1 MTKEKLMYLLTQRE
15 GPKLD
20 FKEDFNLELHQ
31 NRKELAKDIV
41 AMANTHGGRGYLI
54 YGVQDK
60 TKQVIGVDINKFSEE
75 RIQQVIT
82 MTIDPPVNIRVEFFK
97 IEKKDI
103 VTITVFKSHK
113 QPHQSRQTG
122 AFYIRRGS
130 TTDTARI
137 DEITALFQKSS
148 LIGNEKLPI
157 YDLDTSVL
165 EEEKI
170 REYLEKRNLAGAK
183 YDQSLLSDLGILS
196 YDRQGREY
204 FPTLGGVLFF
214 TDIPQHYLNHVGIKI
229 IHEQSQERK
238 IMHLEGNLMTL
249 YKNTIKIIESIIDWI
264 PLEGL
269 KEAIINCI
277 IHRDYFDYTREIV
290 IYISKKQI
298 IMTNPGSAVGHIT
311 LERIMQSVNQKR
323 RNFWIYQTFL
333 TLDDEHRLLKNKNGL
348 NFIRD
353 YYDGFGHVK
362 FLSSRELNIF
372 KMSLTLDP
380 LKESNQ

>member
-41 AMANTHGGRGYLI
+41 AMANTQGGRGYLI
-54 YGVQDK
+54 YGVKDK
-60 TKQVIGVDINKFSEE
+60 TKEIVGVDIHDFSEE

-82 MTIDPPVNIRVEFFK
+82 MTIDPPVNIRVEFFN
-97 IEKKDI
+97 IEHKNI

-137 DEITALFQKSS
+137 DEIAALFQKSS

-165 EEEKI
+165 EEKKI
-170 REYLEKRNLAGAK
+170 KEYLEKRNLDGAE

-214 TDIPQHYLNHVGIKI
+214 SEIPQHYLTHVGIKI
-229 IHEQSQERK
+229 IYDTQKKQE
-238 IMHLEGNLMTL
+238 IMHLEGSLMTL
-249 YKNTIKIIESIIDWI
+249 YKNTIQLLESLIDWL
-264 PLEGL
+264 PLEGI
-269 KEAIINCI
+269 KEAIVNSI
-277 IHRDYFDYTREIV
+277 IQRDYFDYTREIV
-290 IYISKKQI
+290 IYISNHQI
-298 IMTNPGSAVGHIT
+298 IITNPGAAMGHIQ
-311 LERIMQSVNQKR
+311 LEKIMQSVSQKR

-333 TLDDEHRLLKNKNGL
+333 TLDDDHRLLKNKNGL
-348 NFIRD
+348 NFIRS
-353 YYDGFGHVK
+353 YYEKFGTVK
-362 FLSSRELNIF
+362 FLSSRELNLF
-372 KMSLTLDP
+372 KMSLTLDT
-380 LKESNQ
+380 EEMSRS